1 MACLPISPR
10 GHFLFPG
17 VSNVPTTIG
26 ITTWALTTD
35 KDNFFNGLGNQTLK
49 INDVKITLEIILK

>member
-1 MACLPISPR
+1 
-10 GHFLFPG
+10 

-35 KDNFFNGLGNQTLK
+35 KDNFFNGLENQTLK
-49 INDVKITLEIILK
+49 INDVKIKLEIILK